1 MAIPS
6 LRAFN
11 QLPLPEQLA
20 IVLGEGTYLTMRFG
34 EHGDRIN
41 LYHLGSFFAEV
52 YYDPEVNHLHR
63 CRTFASAGP
72 LEAYTDQIRLPRLED
87 IE

>member
-6 LRAFN
+6 FYIFN
-11 QLPLPEQLA
+11 RLPLQEQIA

-34 EHGDRIN
+34 QHGDRIN

-63 CRTFASAGP
+63 CRTFVSPKP
-72 LEAYTDQIRLPRLED
+72 LDAYTDQIKLPRL
-87 IE
+87 

>member
-6 LRAFN
+6 LYAFN
-11 QLPLPEQLA
+11 QLPLSEQLA
-20 IVLGEGTYLTMRFG
+20 IVLNEGTSLTMRFG
-34 EHGDRIN
+34 EEGDRIN
-41 LYHLGSFFAEV
+41 LYHMHAFFAEV

-72 LEAYTDQIRLPRLED
+72 LEAYTNQIKLPHL
-87 IE
+87 